1 MLAFAYDGLI
11 IIIMDKY
18 ATSMGEGEGVC
29 VNMLEALSSVKM
41 CFFSFFIVMCVVCA
55 FT

>member
-18 ATSMGEGEGVC
+18 AMPMGEGEGVC
-29 VNMLEALSSVKM
+29 V
-41 CFFSFFIVMCVVCA
+41 
-55 FT
+55 